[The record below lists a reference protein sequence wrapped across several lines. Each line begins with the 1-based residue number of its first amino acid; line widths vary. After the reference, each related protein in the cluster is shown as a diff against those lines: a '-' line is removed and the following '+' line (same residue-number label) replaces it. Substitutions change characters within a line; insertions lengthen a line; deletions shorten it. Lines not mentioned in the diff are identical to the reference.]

1 MSVDVS
7 ARSFRS
13 KVLLSGTFLAVFILS
28 AAIPAFLAALDQP
41 PGPSFSI
48 QRLEA
53 FKPGE
58 RLVYTI
64 AWFSIPAGTTV
75 MEVGEGPPIEGRPAY
90 RFVTSA
96 KTNSFVSAFY
106 PVDSRVESIMD
117 ANAHL
122 PQRLLFRRREG
133 KRKNDFDVTFN
144 HAEHKVNSIKDGVA
158 ETLPLPE
165 GAQDG
170 LSCLYYL
177 RSLPTMVPGTSVF
190 MNVHHDRKNYRV
202 EIRVEGLERVKS
214 PWGEVETL
222 RLLAVMP
229 FQGIFLNEGNIRIW
243 VTNDARRIP
252 VLMRAKVVVGAVTA
266 TLVQGTGTT
275 PGR

>member
-7 ARSFRS
+7 SGSLRSRA
-13 KVLLSGTFLAVFILS
+13 LLSATFLAVFILTV
-28 AAIPAFLAALDQP
+28 AIPAFLTALEQP
-41 PGPSFSI
+41 PGPSSSI
-48 QRLEA
+48 QRLEV

-58 RLVYTI
+58 RLTYTI

-90 RFVTSA
+90 RLVTSA

-117 ANAHL
+117 ANALL

-144 HAEHKVNSIKDGVA
+144 HAEHKVYSIKDGVA

-177 RSLPTMVPGTSVF
+177 RSLPALVPGTSVF
-190 MNVHHDRKNYRV
+190 INVHHDRKNYRV
-202 EIRVEGLERVKS
+202 EIRVEGLERMKS

-222 RLLAVMP
+222 RILAVMP
-229 FQGIFLNEGNIRIW
+229 FQGIFLNEGNIRVW
-243 VTNDARRIP
+243 VTNDVRRIP

-266 TLVQGTGTT
+266 TLVQGTGTP